1 MHSTRAWHFEF
12 KILQMEILKL
22 TKTTSTN
29 DVLLAHP
36 APSPEE
42 MVVAVAEYQ
51 TAGRGQA
58 GNSWESERG
67 KNLLFSILTCPQNI
81 AVTDQYVLSMAG
93 ALALKAALDRYTDHI
108 TLKWPND
115 IYWRDRKISGT
126 LIETTVKGKTID
138 RCVYGIGLNV
148 NQHEFRSNAPNPV
161 SLYNII
167 GVETPLEEVL
177 DNVLQHFSE
186 YHRRAEEGDCASIC
200 SEYNAALFRREG
212 LHVYEDCATGERFE
226 ARISRVAPNGCLH
239 LTDANG
245 QERTYW
251 MKEVRFIL

>member
-1 MHSTRAWHFEF
+1 M
-12 KILQMEILKL
+12 KILKL
-22 TKTTSTN
+22 TETTSTN

-36 APSPEE
+36 APPNGEI
-42 MVVAVAEYQ
+42 VVAVAEYQ

-226 ARISRVAPNGCLH
+226 ARISRVAPNGRLH

>member
-1 MHSTRAWHFEF
+1 M
-12 KILQMEILKL
+12 KILKL
-22 TKTTSTN
+22 TETASTN
-29 DVLLAHP
+29 DVLLAHH
-36 APSPEE
+36 APPNGEI
-42 MVVAVAEYQ
+42 VVAVAEYQ

-81 AVTDQYVLSMAG
+81 AIADQYVLSMAG

-126 LIETTVKGKTID
+126 LIETTVKGKRID

-148 NQHEFRSNAPNPV
+148 NQREFRSNAPNPV

-167 GVETPLEEVL
+167 GVETPLEEMLDAVL
-177 DNVLQHFSE
+177 RSFEL
-186 YHRRAEEGDCASIC
+186 YYRRAVEGDCDGIC
-200 SEYNAALFRREG
+200 AEYNATLFRRVG
-212 LHVYEDCATGERFE
+212 MHAYEDCATGERFE
-226 ARISRVAPNGCLH
+226 ARISRVALNGRLH
-239 LTDANG
+239 LCLLYTSPSPRDS
-245 QERTYW
+245 
-251 MKEVRFIL
+251 